1 MSCPGIAGIFGQLY
15 EAYRTFNSNNNPPS
29 ALMKAI
35 IMNTADDLGNPGP
48 DFSYGYGRVNAL
60 KAVKAI
66 EAADYFNAT
75 ISNAGV
81 NTHTIAVPAGV
92 RKMKVMTY
100 WHDYQAAVNASVAL
114 VNNLN
119 TTVTSPAATV
129 FNPLIL
135 NFTPTAANLNSIAIP
150 GVDVRNNHEQV
161 TINNPTPGNYV
172 LTVNGASVPMGP
184 QTYYVTWIFEM
195 DGYTMIYPIG
205 GEGFVPNET
214 ETIRWDDL
222 ETTGTQTLEY
232 TNNNGTTWNNISST
246 IAGAQRYYN
255 WTVPNTVSG
264 QCKVRIS
271 RGIYSAESDTS
282 FSIIPL
288 PTSINVAWAC
298 PDSVKLT
305 WNAAAGATSY
315 DIFKLGSMYM
325 DSVGTSTTTSFVI
338 PNTLSTQTHWFS
350 VRSRGPLSSVGRRAN
365 AIKKT
370 PGVLACPII
379 TGVESNSAISHNIGF
394 IVFPNPGYGLY
405 TLALSGLN
413 NDDVSYRIFDI
424 SGKEIKNGDFG
435 KQTGEFNTTINI
447 EGVSTGIYTLILNRG
462 GVSNYIKLCKF

>member
-1 MSCPGIAGIFGQLY
+1 
-15 EAYRTFNSNNNPPS
+15 
-29 ALMKAI
+29 
-35 IMNTADDLGNPGP
+35 
-48 DFSYGYGRVNAL
+48 
-60 KAVKAI
+60 
-66 EAADYFNAT
+66 
-75 ISNAGV
+75 
-81 NTHTIAVPAGV
+81 
-92 RKMKVMTY
+92 
-100 WHDYQAAVNASVAL
+100 
-114 VNNLN
+114 
-119 TTVTSPAATV
+119 
-129 FNPLIL
+129 
-135 NFTPTAANLNSIAIP
+135 
-150 GVDVRNNHEQV
+150 
-161 TINNPTPGNYV
+161 
-172 LTVNGASVPMGP
+172 
-184 QTYYVTWIFEM
+184 
-195 DGYTMIYPIG
+195 
-205 GEGFVPNET
+205 VPNET

-365 AIKKT
+365 AIQKT
-370 PGVLACPII
+370 PGVFACPII
-379 TGVESNSAISHNIGF
+379 TGVESNSAISQNIGF